1 MPTKKPKLAVSSLR
15 VRNFKAIVDS
25 KTVRFTPL
33 TVFIG
38 NNGSGK
44 SSLMESLE
52 LVQRMAHEDVDVAL
66 DPFLGLEHVRHKAA
80 VAAATKQGKT
90 KQRDPA
96 TGHLQFVLSGWAE
109 PRNGGLFGR
118 RLQRESYDASISI
131 GTEQGGERVVVA
143 AEVLH
148 LRGDLYAKSVRRP
161 RADAL
166 RDAIGRSVETWQF
179 LDMSPREMGRLR
191 SRRRTS
197 VRMALQ
203 RDGSNLAEYL
213 LDMRDG
219 SGRGISAQRAEE
231 GLAAFNGFVEAMRQ
245 VLPYASDLRPVE
257 RDVLE
262 RKVFLELMEPYGK
275 DGLAMQIPG
284 WLMSTGTLRIA
295 ALLAVLRH
303 PEPPPLICIEEIEN
317 GLDPRTIQ
325 LLVSEIQYAVERRG
339 IQVMVTTH
347 SPYFLDLV
355 PLDTVVFVE
364 RGEKGPSFTR
374 PADDAELRGWAEK
387 FSPGQLYTM
396 NTMTGS
402 GSRPRKRKP

>member
-1 MPTKKPKLAVSSLR
+1 MSTKKPKLAVSSLR

-25 KTVRFTPL
+25 KTVRLTPL

-52 LVQRMAHEDVDVAL
+52 LVQRLAREDVDVAL

-80 VAAATKQGKT
+80 VAAAAKRGRTKE
-90 KQRDPA
+90 RDPA
-96 TGHLQFVLSGWAE
+96 TGHLQFVLTGWCE
-109 PRNGGLFGR
+109 R
-118 RLQRESYDASISI
+118 RPLMFNNKQKFREAYHASLSI
-131 GTEQGGERVVVA
+131 GNERGGERVQVA
-143 AEVLH
+143 EESV
-148 LRGDLYAKSVRRP
+148 RFGYERDVKSVRQP
-161 RADAL
+161 RAKAL
-166 RDAIGRSVETWQF
+166 QQTIGRSVETWQF
-179 LDMSPREMGRLR
+179 LDMNPREMGRLR
-191 SRRRTS
+191 DRRRTS
-197 VRMALQ
+197 VRIVLE

-219 SGRGISAQRAEE
+219 TGRGSSSQRAEE

-257 RDVLE
+257 RDFLE

-275 DGLAMQIPG
+275 DGLAMEIPG
-284 WLMSTGTLRIA
+284 WLLSTGTLRIA

-303 PEPPPLICIEEIEN
+303 PEPPPLVCIEEIEN

-339 IQVMVTTH
+339 IQVMLTTH

-355 PLDTVVFVE
+355 PLDTIVFVE

-374 PADDAELRGWAEK
+374 PGDSAELRGWAEK
-387 FSPGQLYTM
+387 FSPGKLYSM
-396 NTMTGS
+396 NVLTGT
-402 GSRPRKRKP
+402 GRGGGK